1 MKLLSDREI
10 KDSVSKAKEL
20 NNKLDISERLLNIE
34 PFLPYLEEGNAISY
48 GLSSFGYDIR
58 LSKELKKIGSSDKRI
73 IDPKEKSN
81 SEFNNIVLNDHDD
94 YFELKPHGFILGCSV
109 ETITVPSNILGLCV
123 GKSTYARCGIIVNVT
138 PLEPGWFGQ
147 LTIEISNTSNRFVR
161 LYFNEGIAQLLFFEM
176 DGRPEKTYPD
186 RNGKYMNQ
194 VGVVLPRIKNNDE

>member
-10 KDSVSKAKEL
+10 RDSVSKAEKL
-20 NNKLDISERLLNIE
+20 NNELDISERLLNIE
-34 PFLPYLEEGNAISY
+34 PFLPYLEESNVISY

-81 SEFNNIVLNDHDD
+81 SEFNNIVLNDHDN

-147 LTIEISNTSNRFVR
+147 LTIEISNTSDKFVR
-161 LYFNEGIAQLLFFEM
+161 LYFNEGIAQILFFEM
-176 DGRPEKTYPD
+176 DNSAEKTYLD

-194 VGVVLPRIKNNDE
+194 VGVVLPRVKSNE